1 MRYNEIK
8 SIINGLFKPSTRDDL
23 SHLCSSLCIAR
34 GFSAMR
40 ASRWPN
46 PSNWRVWNTSVQEK
60 HGETIHVNSIDT
72 KSPSVENNMPNFI
85 EQNTPSYHIS
95 AQPFLL
101 TSPGFT
107 PLVSLSH
114 PFQLGVQCSNDS
126 NASSFFMC
134 FIHLSPRRMMLRVTT
149 KMGISGEASSVW
161 QASCSCHCRFV
172 QQTMTWGWWTLSKWT
187 SCRSLVFPSIPLVC
201 ISTQGI
207 HAGVWKIS
215 LHTCN

>member
-1 MRYNEIK
+1 MRYNEIN

-126 NASSFFMC
+126 NASSFFYV
-134 FIHLSPRRMMLRVTT
+134 FYTSFSKAHDAQGHHENGYQRRSIFRMAGLLQLPLPVRPANDDLRLVDP
-149 KMGISGEASSVW
+149 
-161 QASCSCHCRFV
+161 V
-172 QQTMTWGWWTLSKWT
+172 QVNQL
-187 SCRSLVFPSIPLVC
+187 
-201 ISTQGI
+201 
-207 HAGVWKIS
+207 
-215 LHTCN
+215 

>member
-1 MRYNEIK
+1 MRYNEIN

-126 NASSFFMC
+126 NASSFFLC
-134 FIHLSPRRMMLRVTT
+134 VLYIFLQGAWCSGSPRKWVSAAKHLPYGRPLAVAIA
-149 KMGISGEASSVW
+149 GSS
-161 QASCSCHCRFV
+161 
-172 QQTMTWGWWTLSKWT
+172 SKRWPEVGGP
-187 SCRSLVFPSIPLVC
+187 CPSEPAV
-201 ISTQGI
+201 GP
-207 HAGVWKIS
+207 
-215 LHTCN
+215 